1 MSLAYEATLRWDD
14 YKDMVFGDFIVT
26 HEFVRV
32 FLVDTKTDVYKNGQW
47 ATFAVSERPNS
58 AYQLL
63 QRLIRVMT
71 TSSSEEVRVNMA
83 NMPIMFRTTIGSF
96 VDASSF
102 KISYN
107 EFLAQ
112 LKTACAAVGLD
123 PNLFGTH
130 SLRRG
135 STTDQFMNGISDK
148 VIKLSGRWKSDAFE
162 KYIDQSQL
170 LQLQLQ
176 SLRVRR
182 VA

>member
-32 FLVDTKTDVYKNGQW
+32 FLVDTKTNVYKNGQW

-71 TSSSEEVRVNMA
+71 TSSSKEVRVNMSD
-83 NMPIMFRTTIGSF
+83 MPSMFRTTIGSF

-107 EFLAQ
+107 EFLTQ
-112 LKTACAAVGLD
+112 IEDSKCCCGI
-123 PNLFGTH
+123 
-130 SLRRG
+130 G
-135 STTDQFMNGISDK
+135 SQSFWNPFSTNRIKNGSVHEWHPRQSDQPFRKME
-148 VIKLSGRWKSDAFE
+148 V
-162 KYIDQSQL
+162 
-170 LQLQLQ
+170 
-176 SLRVRR
+176 
-182 VA
+182 

>member
-58 AYQLL
+58 AYPLL

-83 NMPIMFRTTIGSF
+83 NMPVMFRTTIGSF

-123 PNLFGTH
+123 PNLFGTN

-135 STTDQFMNGISDK
+135 STTDQFMNGIPDK
-148 VIKLSGRWKSDAFE
+148 VIKLSGRWKSDDFE
-162 KYIDQSQL
+162 KYI
-170 LQLQLQ
+170 
-176 SLRVRR
+176 
-182 VA
+182 